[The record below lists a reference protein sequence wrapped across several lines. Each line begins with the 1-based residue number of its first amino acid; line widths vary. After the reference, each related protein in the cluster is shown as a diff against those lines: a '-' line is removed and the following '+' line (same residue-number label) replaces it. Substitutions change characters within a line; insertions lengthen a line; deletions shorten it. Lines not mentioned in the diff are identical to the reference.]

1 MPSNLWAFL
10 GAFLIVGALG
20 LIYSW
25 KVEADRAAELE
36 AQIQRLEQRKLA
48 DDAAM
53 AQREAERNEA
63 AKKAQEQRDEIQKS
77 FEGLSDDELACRLH
91 GILCA
96 KSPDSRSADGA
107 AGKPAGGV
115 SDTSN
120 AGGTR

>member
-1 MPSNLWAFL
+1 MTNSFWVV
-10 GAFLIVGALG
+10 VGAL
-20 LIYSW
+20 LIAGALGMVYSW
-25 KVEADRAAELE
+25 KVEADKAAELE
-36 AQIQRLEQRKLA
+36 AKIERLEQRQKA

-96 KSPDSRSADGA
+96 KNPDSRSADGT
-107 AGKPAGGV
+107 AGVTAGGM
-115 SDTSN
+115 SHTSN

>member
-1 MPSNLWAFL
+1 MPSNFWAFL

-53 AQREAERNEA
+53 AQREAERKEA
-63 AKKAQEQRDEIQKS
+63 AKKAQEQRDEIKKA
-77 FEGLSDDELACRLH
+77 FEGLSDDELLCRLH
-91 GILCA
+91 GLCA
-96 KSPDSRSADGA
+96 KGAGSRSANGT
-107 AGKPAGGV
+107 AGVSAGGV
-115 SDTSN
+115 SDTSKT
-120 AGGTR
+120 GGHD

>member
-1 MPSNLWAFL
+1 MTSNFWGIL
-10 GAFLIVGALG
+10 GALLVVGALG
-20 LIYSW
+20 MVYSW
-25 KVEADRAAELE
+25 KLEADKAAELQAKIE
-36 AQIQRLEQRKLA
+36 LLEQRIHA
-48 DDAAM
+48 DDAVM
-53 AQREAERNEA
+53 AQRDKARAEAEQ
-63 AKKAQEQRDEIQKS
+63 KAREMRDEIQKG

-96 KSPDSRSADGA
+96 KREGSGSTDGA

>member
-1 MPSNLWAFL
+1 MSNTLL
-10 GAFLIVGALG
+10 SIIGALLIVGALG
-20 LIYSW
+20 MVYSW
-25 KVEADRAAELE
+25 KLEADKAAELE
-36 AQIQRLEQRKLA
+36 AQVKRLEQRQKA

-63 AKKAQEQRDEIQKS
+63 AKKAQEQRDEIQKI

-96 KSPDSRSADGA
+96 KREGSGSTDGA